1 MATIEKQLATVRIY
15 MKSVD
20 DGEAEFLIFDQG
32 STDGTPDF
40 LRQSQKNVPHGTIM
54 LSKNNVGQSVS
65 RNQLCTAAKDDYVLF
80 LDGDVVPIPDSI
92 DEMMDILVSND
103 QWPGVYYDVHGDIYD
118 EAGATPVELP
128 ITMADMSTS
137 PVPMFHYA
145 VYDRGFL
152 NAHPLP
158 EFYPFDGPGWGV
170 EEEVCGLTAPGTVY
184 GVSCLV

>member
-1 MATIEKQLATVRIY
+1 
-15 MKSVD
+15 
-20 DGEAEFLIFDQG
+20 
-32 STDGTPDF
+32 
-40 LRQSQKNVPHGTIM
+40 M
-54 LSKNNVGQSVS
+54 L
-65 RNQLCTAAKDDYVLF
+65 
-80 LDGDVVPIPDSI
+80 
-92 DEMMDILVSND
+92 DILVSND
-103 QWPGVYYDVHGDIYD
+103 RWPGVYYDVHGDIYE

-170 EEEVCGLTAPGTVY
+170 EEEMCGLTAPGTVY
-184 GVSCLV
+184 G

>member
-1 MATIEKQLATVRIY
+1 MDTIEKQLAAVRIY

-20 DGEAEFLIFDQG
+20 DGEAEVLIFDQG
-32 STDGTPDF
+32 STDGAVDF
-40 LRQSQKNVPHGTIM
+40 LRKCQKTLPHGTII
-54 LSKNNVGQSVS
+54 LSKKNLGQSIF
-65 RNQLCTAAKDDYVLF
+65 RNKLVATAKGDYVLF
-80 LDGDVVPIPDSI
+80 LDGDVVPIPGSI
-92 DEMMDILVSND
+92 DEMLDILVSND
-103 QWPGVYYDVHGDIYD
+103 QWPGVYYDVHGDIYE
-118 EAGATPVELP
+118 EAVATPVELP

-170 EEEVCGLTAPGTVY
+170 EEEMCGLSAPGTV
-184 GVSCLV
+184 